1 METKRL
7 VTDGR
12 ARLHDQLQGG
22 ADGDLHHQDQQEE
35 EQEPV
40 HRSIRRIAS
49 TDHQW
54 TSWSKKKSKRLQQD
68 YEFFNGNPVFPYI
81 RAFISFWKSPDN
93 ATMRNE
99 FVTVWKKWS
108 NRQTSGITFRR
119 LRIYSASVSS

>member
-54 TSWSKKKSKRLQQD
+54 TSWSKK
-68 YEFFNGNPVFPYI
+68 
-81 RAFISFWKSPDN
+81 RAKDCNKITSFSMETLSFHILEPL
-93 ATMRNE
+93 
-99 FVTVWKKWS
+99 FLFG
-108 NRQTSGITFRR
+108 NRQTMQR
-119 LRIYSASVSS
+119 